1 MGRMPERCGGL
12 DRRRGLRRRG
22 AALLQ
27 ATGVIEDDD
36 SRANGFTDDPV
47 VAGGTVVR
55 AVHLTE
61 LRERIDALRVTGGLQ
76 PFAYADPT
84 IRAGVTRV
92 RALHLTE
99 LRTALDEAYD
109 AAGRSRPRYTGTV
122 QAGAAVRA
130 LHVNELRRATQA
142 LE

>member
-1 MGRMPERCGGL
+1 MT
-12 DRRRGLRRRG
+12 
-22 AALLQ
+22 AARAGSPTIRWLL
-27 ATGVIEDDD
+27 A
-36 SRANGFTDDPV
+36 
-47 VAGGTVVR
+47 GTVVR

-61 LRERIDALRVTGGLQ
+61 LRERIDALRATGGLQ

-109 AAGRSRPRYTGTV
+109 AAGRSRPRYAGAV

-130 LHVNELRRATQA
+130 LHVNELRRAAQA